1 MKRIITLLIA
11 SFVLNGFGQNNS
23 ENYRLLT
30 KIDTAYFSNSGNIN
44 FEEELKKANNQ
55 KKSLLIFFSSHSCV
69 NSRKMEQLIVT
80 NSVLLE
86 TLQNKYHFVIL
97 YLDDPTSLPKSEVY
111 TSSISKKKITT
122 IGKKYIDLQQ
132 EKCKTDYQ
140 PFFAVFDSE
149 GTISK
154 SQGYTNDENEVA
166 QFLN

>member
-1 MKRIITLLIA
+1 MKRIITLLTL
-11 SFVLNGFGQNNS
+11 SFILNGLGQNNS
-23 ENYRLLT
+23 ETNRLLT
-30 KIDTAYFSNSGNIN
+30 TIDTAYFSNSGTIN

-80 NSVLLE
+80 NSLLLE
-86 TLQNKYHFVIL
+86 TLQNKYHFVTL
-97 YLDDPTSLPKSEVY
+97 YLDDPTSLSKSEVY
-111 TSSISKKKITT
+111 TSPFSKKKITT
-122 IGKKYIDLQQ
+122 IGKKNIDLQQ

-149 GTISK
+149 GVMIK
-154 SQGYTNDENEVA
+154 SQGYTNDGNEVA